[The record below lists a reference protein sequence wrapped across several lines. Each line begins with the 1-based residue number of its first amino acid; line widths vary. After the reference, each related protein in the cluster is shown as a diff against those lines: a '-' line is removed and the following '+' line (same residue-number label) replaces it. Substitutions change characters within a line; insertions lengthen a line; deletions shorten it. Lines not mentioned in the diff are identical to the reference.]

1 MHASP
6 VAYRYTQALM
16 DAARAQGL
24 VDAVQQDFLGL
35 KELLAS
41 SPEFA
46 AFVSDPTIPGDR
58 REAALSSLLTGK
70 VQALTLDFLRLLSV
84 KRRLDLLPGILKSF
98 QERVDIENGEVEM
111 EILSAGPL
119 SDSQVKSLCAKLEK
133 RSGKT
138 IRARVKVDAT
148 LLGGF
153 RVRMGDVIE
162 DFSLATKLETFKRNV
177 INA

>member
-6 VAYRYTQALM
+6 VAHRYTQALL
-16 DAARAQGL
+16 DAARGQGVL
-24 VDAVQQDFLGL
+24 DAVNADFAAL
-35 KELLAS
+35 KELLES
-41 SPEFA
+41 SPDFA
-46 AFVSDPTIPGDR
+46 AFVADPTVPDDK
-58 REAALSSLLTGK
+58 REAALAALFEGK
-70 VQALTLDFLRLLSV
+70 AHALTLDFLRLLSR
-84 KRRLDLLPGILKSF
+84 KRRLAILSGILLAF
-98 QERVDIENGEVEM
+98 QDQVDAERGEIEA
-111 EILSAGPL
+111 EIVSAGPL
-119 SDSQVKSLCAKLEK
+119 SAVQIKNLCGKLEQ

-138 IRARVKVDAT
+138 IRPRVRVDAS